1 MKFAKA
7 FFKHPW
13 IIITVCIILTGF
25 FGFFIKDLQIDNSV
39 RQFLPQK
46 SDSYTRLV
54 DTEKQFGSMVV
65 IGVSI
70 EDKNGDILT
79 PEDIQVIRNITDRC
93 LEIDQVDS
101 IDSLTHIDYVANQDG
116 SISATQ
122 LIPDDYTGSDEDIL
136 AIREKLTQWSEMYN
150 RVIVNDDNS
159 ATQMQITVH
168 SLSPE
173 EKNEMA
179 SEAKANGTKVLTDAE
194 RQQKVLDQVREIV
207 TEETKDYSNLDF
219 KIFGD
224 PVVAESARQFMLS
237 DLLRLIPLVVVVVLL
252 SLYFSF
258 KTADGTFLPLITV
271 CMATVWTMGL
281 MSLLGITFTLVSSVI
296 PVALIAVGSAY
307 GIHVLTHY
315 YVALSQIKGEI
326 TKENYEEAVFAG
338 LKEVMMAVVL
348 AGLTTVVGFISLVSS
363 PIAPLHS
370 FAVFTAI
377 GVAISLLLAIV
388 FIPAC
393 LLLKN
398 VKKINQ
404 RRFKEVQLSDKL
416 KEKIQ
421 HRFARHHGKTSN
433 EASGGTMYKI
443 YEFFCGTR
451 PRLIVFTL
459 VIVLFSV
466 IGLRFLKIDTALV
479 NYFPESCDMRQDIK
493 YVDKQ
498 FAGTNSVYFNISG
511 ENPGDIKNP
520 EILKAVDDMQNYLAE
535 NHEGIGKIVSFT
547 TFVKRINQVWFAP
560 DLSDSGD
567 SEIAASDTGSE
578 DFSSDDFSF
587 GEDDFSFASDDFSSD
602 FADDFSFDDF
612 GFDSDDSST
621 SGETPSD
628 WVDPNI
634 EYKNK
639 LKQIATVEDV
649 LNMLSDAYVKA
660 GGKYATVE
668 KMVDVIEREY
678 NYNGKAYYEIPS
690 DPKKYPVVSKED
702 LEGVID
708 GYLTLLSG
716 SLDRFLDD
724 DMNPKVMRVTCQ
736 LRNHSTQETGEIIA
750 DAKAY
755 AAEHFPA
762 GYTIEATGAGEMEYT
777 MTNMIVSS
785 QISSL
790 LISLL
795 SVFVIIAIS
804 FKSGWAGLLGAI
816 PLALSILLNYMVMG
830 FAGIN
835 LDLVTSII
843 ASVAVGVGIDY
854 TIHFMTTYKEER
866 AKTNDLE
873 EATKQTFIKSG
884 HGIITNALAVGFGF
898 LVLCFSKFV
907 VLRYIG
913 VLVAIVMFTSSF
925 LAMTIIPGVL
935 NEFNPKFMKPKKVA
949 KTTNGD
955 VIEIEDDSFA
965 QSSSDDEDESDSS
978 ETEDTSSKS
987 EKGDAENDKN
997 TGGKQ

>member
-136 AIREKLTQWSEMYN
+136 AIREKLTEWSEMYN

-173 EKNEMA
+173 EKEEAA
-179 SEAKANGTKVLTDAE
+179 SEAKTNGTKVLTDAE

-207 TEETKDYSNLDF
+207 TEETKDYANLDF

-348 AGLTTVVGFISLVSS
+348 AGVTTVVGFISLVSS
-363 PIAPLHS
+363 PIGPLHS

-393 LLLKN
+393 LLSKN

-560 DLSDSGD
+560 DLSDSTEVAAD
-567 SEIAASDTGSE
+567 SSSEDFASD

-587 GEDDFSFASDDFSSD
+587 GEDDFSSD
-602 FADDFSFDDF
+602 FGDDFSFDDF
-612 GFDSDDSST
+612 GFDSDSDDSS
-621 SGETPSD
+621 SETPSD

-678 NYNGKAYYEIPS
+678 NYNGKAYYEIPT
-690 DPKKYPVVSKED
+690 DPSKYPVVTKAD

-755 AAEHFPA
+755 AAEHFPE

-795 SVFVIIAIS
+795 SVFVIIAVS

-866 AKTNDLE
+866 AKSNDLE
-873 EATKQTFIKSG
+873 EVTRQTFIKSG

-949 KTTNGD
+949 QSASGEVEVAQVSD
-955 VIEIEDDSFA
+955 SSSDDDSDA
-965 QSSSDDEDESDSS
+965 DDEDESDSS
-978 ETEDTSSKS
+978 ESAGSSS
-987 EKGDAENDKN
+987 ETEKGDA
-997 TGGKQ
+997 GSGKSTSGEK

>member
-1 MKFAKA
+1 MNFAKK

-13 IIITVCIILTGF
+13 VVIVSCIILTGF
-25 FGFFIKDLQIDNSV
+25 FGFFIKDLKIDNSV

-46 SDSYTRLV
+46 SESYERLV
-54 DTEKQFGSMVV
+54 ETENQFGSMIIV
-65 IGVSI
+65 GVSL

-79 PEDIQVIRNITDRC
+79 PENIQVVKNITDRI
-93 LEIDQVDS
+93 LELDQVDS
-101 IDSLTHIDYVANQDG
+101 IDSLTHIDYVCNQDG

-122 LIPDDYTGSDEDIL
+122 LIPEDYTGSDEDIFS
-136 AIREKLTQWSEMYN
+136 IKEKLVQWDEMYN

-159 ATQMQITVH
+159 ATQMQITIH
-168 SLSPE
+168 SLSND
-173 EKNEMA
+173 EK
-179 SEAKANGTKVLTDAE
+179 SELEKENGTKTLTE
-194 RQQKVLDQVREIV
+194 SEIQQKVLDEIREIV
-207 TEETKDYSNLDF
+207 TEETKNFDNLDF

-224 PVVAESARQFMLS
+224 PVVAENARKFMLS
-237 DLLRLIPLVVVVVLL
+237 DLLRLIPLVIVVVLL

-258 KTADGTFLPLITV
+258 KTVDGTFLPLITV

-281 MSLLGITFTLVSSVI
+281 MSLCGITFTLVSSVI

-326 TKENYEEAVFAG
+326 TKENYQNAVFSG
-338 LKEVMMAVVL
+338 LKEVMMAVIL
-348 AGLTTVVGFISLVSS
+348 AGITTIVGFVSLVSS
-363 PIAPLHS
+363 PIEPLHS

-393 LLLKN
+393 LLSKN
-398 VKKINQ
+398 IKKLNE
-404 RRFKEVQLSDKL
+404 RRFKEVVLSDKI
-416 KEKIQ
+416 KEKIK
-421 HRFARHHGKTSN
+421 HKFERHHGKSEN
-433 EASGGTMYKI
+433 ESSGGTMYKI
-443 YEFFCGTR
+443 YSFFCGTS
-451 PRLIVFTL
+451 PRLIIFTL

-466 IGLRFLKIDTALV
+466 IGLRFLKIDTSLV
-479 NYFPESCDMRQDIK
+479 NYFPETCEMRQDIK
-493 YVDKQ
+493 YVDSQ
-498 FAGTNSVYFNISG
+498 FAGTNSVYFNIYG
-511 ENPGDIKNP
+511 QNPGDMKNP
-520 EILKAVDDMQNYLAE
+520 EILKAVDEMQDYLSENYD
-535 NHEGIGKIVSFT
+535 GIGKIVSFT

-560 DLSDSGD
+560 DLSDSSNAISVNNENIED
-567 SEIAASDTGSE
+567 SSDDFGFGSE
-578 DFSSDDFSF
+578 DF
-587 GEDDFSFASDDFSSD
+587 G
-602 FADDFSFDDF
+602 DDFSFDDF
-612 GFDSDDSST
+612 GFDFEETENTSSI
-621 SGETPSD
+621 PSD

-668 KMVDVIEREY
+668 KMVDIIEREY
-678 NYNGKAYYEIPS
+678 NYNGKSYYEIPS
-690 DPKKYPVVSKED
+690 DISKYPVVSKQD

-724 DMNPKVMRVTCQ
+724 DMNPQVMRITCQ
-736 LRNHSTQETGEIIA
+736 LRNHSTQQTGKIIA
-750 DAKAY
+750 DAKQFAK
-755 AAEHFPA
+755 EHFPE
-762 GYTIEATGAGEMEYT
+762 GYTLEATGAGEMEYT

-790 LISLL
+790 LISLI
-795 SVFVIIAIS
+795 SVFLIIAIS

-816 PLALSILLNYMVMG
+816 PLALSILLNYMTMG
-830 FAGIN
+830 FANIN

-854 TIHFMTTYKEER
+854 TIHFLTTYKEER
-866 AKTNDLE
+866 AKTDNLE
-873 EATKQTFIKSG
+873 EVTKQTFIKSG
-884 HGIITNALAVGFGF
+884 HGIVTNALAVGFGF

-913 VLVAIVMFTSSF
+913 ILVAIVMFTSSF

-935 NEFNPKFMKPKKVA
+935 NEFNPKFIRPKKNVQ
-949 KTTNGD
+949 K
-955 VIEIEDDSFA
+955 IEEKNESED
-965 QSSSDDEDESDSS
+965 S
-978 ETEDTSSKS
+978 ENQNK
-987 EKGDAENDKN
+987 
-997 TGGKQ
+997 

>member
-1 MKFAKA
+1 MNFAKK

-13 IIITVCIILTGF
+13 IVIVSCIILTGF
-25 FGFFIKDLQIDNSV
+25 FGFFIKDLKIDNSV

-46 SDSYTRLV
+46 SESYERLV
-54 DTEKQFGSMVV
+54 ETENQFGSMIVV
-65 IGVSI
+65 GVSL
-70 EDKNGDILT
+70 EDKNGNILT
-79 PEDIQVIRNITDRC
+79 PENIQVVKNITDRI
-93 LEIDQVDS
+93 LELDQVDS
-101 IDSLTHIDYVANQDG
+101 IDSLTHIDYVCNQDG

-122 LIPDDYTGSDEDIL
+122 LIPEDYTGSDEDIFS
-136 AIREKLTQWSEMYN
+136 IKEKLVQWDVMYN

-159 ATQMQITVH
+159 ATQMQITIH
-168 SLSPE
+168 SLSKE
-173 EKNEMA
+173 EK
-179 SEAKANGTKVLTDAE
+179 SELEKENGTKILTDSE
-194 RQQKVLDQVREIV
+194 RQQKVLNEIREIV
-207 TEETKDYSNLDF
+207 TEETKNSDNLDF

-224 PVVAESARQFMLS
+224 PVVAENARKFMLS
-237 DLLRLIPLVVVVVLL
+237 DLLRLIPLVIVVVLL

-281 MSLLGITFTLVSSVI
+281 MSLCGITFTLVSSVI

-326 TKENYEEAVFAG
+326 TKENYQNAVFSG
-338 LKEVMMAVVL
+338 LKEVMMAVIL
-348 AGLTTVVGFISLVSS
+348 AGITTIVGFVSLVSS
-363 PIAPLHS
+363 PIEPLHS

-393 LLLKN
+393 LLSKN
-398 VKKINQ
+398 IKKLNE
-404 RRFKEVQLSDKL
+404 RRFKEVVLSDKV
-416 KEKIQ
+416 KEKIK
-421 HRFARHHGKTSN
+421 HRFERHHGKSEN
-433 EASGGTMYKI
+433 ESSGGTMYKI
-443 YEFFCGTR
+443 YSFFCGTR
-451 PRLIVFTL
+451 PRLIIFTL

-466 IGLRFLKIDTALV
+466 IGLRFLKIDTSLV
-479 NYFPESCDMRQDIK
+479 NYFPETCEMRQDIK
-493 YVDKQ
+493 YVDSQ
-498 FAGTNSVYFNISG
+498 FAGTNSVYFNIYG
-511 ENPGDIKNP
+511 QNPGDMKNP
-520 EILKAVDDMQNYLAE
+520 EILKAVDEMQDYLSENYD
-535 NHEGIGKIVSFT
+535 GIGKIVSFT

-560 DLSDSGD
+560 DLSDSSNAISVNNENIED
-567 SEIAASDTGSE
+567 SSDNFGFSSE
-578 DFSSDDFSF
+578 DF
-587 GEDDFSFASDDFSSD
+587 G
-602 FADDFSFDDF
+602 DDFSFDDF
-612 GFDSDDSST
+612 GFDFEETENTSSV
-621 SGETPSD
+621 PSD
-628 WVDPNI
+628 WIDPNI

-668 KMVDVIEREY
+668 KMVDIIEREY
-678 NYNGKAYYEIPS
+678 NYNGKSYYEIPS
-690 DPKKYPVVSKED
+690 DVSKYPVVSKQD

-724 DMNPKVMRVTCQ
+724 DMNPQVMRITCQ
-736 LRNHSTQETGEIIA
+736 LRNHSTQETGKIIA
-750 DAKAY
+750 DAKQFAK
-755 AAEHFPA
+755 EHFPE
-762 GYTIEATGAGEMEYT
+762 GYTLEATGAGEMEYT

-790 LISLL
+790 LISLI
-795 SVFVIIAIS
+795 SVFLIIAIS

-816 PLALSILLNYMVMG
+816 PLALSILLNYMTMG
-830 FAGIN
+830 FANIN

-854 TIHFMTTYKEER
+854 TIHFLTTYKEER
-866 AKTNDLE
+866 AKTDNLE
-873 EATKQTFIKSG
+873 EVTKQTFIKSG
-884 HGIITNALAVGFGF
+884 HGIVTNALAVGFGF

-913 VLVAIVMFTSSF
+913 ILVAIVMFTSSF

-935 NEFNPKFMKPKKVA
+935 NEFNPKFIRPKKNVQ
-949 KTTNGD
+949 KID
-955 VIEIEDDSFA
+955 EKIESED
-965 QSSSDDEDESDSS
+965 S
-978 ETEDTSSKS
+978 ENQNK
-987 EKGDAENDKN
+987 
-997 TGGKQ
+997 

>member
-1 MKFAKA
+1 MNFAKK

-13 IIITVCIILTGF
+13 VVIVSCIILTGF
-25 FGFFIKDLQIDNSV
+25 FGFFIKDLKIDNSV

-46 SDSYTRLV
+46 SESYERLV
-54 DTEKQFGSMVV
+54 ETENQFGSMIVV
-65 IGVSI
+65 GVSL

-79 PEDIQVIRNITDRC
+79 PENIQVVKNITDRI
-93 LEIDQVDS
+93 LELDQVDS
-101 IDSLTHIDYVANQDG
+101 IDSLTHIDYVCNQDG

-122 LIPDDYTGSDEDIL
+122 LIPEDYTGSDEDIFS
-136 AIREKLTQWSEMYN
+136 IKEKLVQWDEMYN

-159 ATQMQITVH
+159 ATQMQITIH
-168 SLSPE
+168 SLSND
-173 EKNEMA
+173 EK
-179 SEAKANGTKVLTDAE
+179 SELEKENGTKTLTE
-194 RQQKVLDQVREIV
+194 SEIQQKVLDEIREIV
-207 TEETKDYSNLDF
+207 TEETKNFDNLDF

-224 PVVAESARQFMLS
+224 PVVAENARKFMLS
-237 DLLRLIPLVVVVVLL
+237 DLLRLIPLVIVVVLL

-281 MSLLGITFTLVSSVI
+281 MSLCGITFTLVSSVI

-326 TKENYEEAVFAG
+326 TKENYQNAVFSG
-338 LKEVMMAVVL
+338 LKEVMMAVIL
-348 AGLTTVVGFISLVSS
+348 AGITTIVGFVSLVSS
-363 PIAPLHS
+363 PIEPLHS

-393 LLLKN
+393 LLSKN
-398 VKKINQ
+398 IKKLNE
-404 RRFKEVQLSDKL
+404 RRFKEVVLSDKI
-416 KEKIQ
+416 KEKIK
-421 HRFARHHGKTSN
+421 HKFERHHGKSEN
-433 EASGGTMYKI
+433 ESSGGTMYKI
-443 YEFFCGTR
+443 YSFFCGTR
-451 PRLIVFTL
+451 PRLIIFTL

-466 IGLRFLKIDTALV
+466 IGLRFLKIDTSLV
-479 NYFPESCDMRQDIK
+479 NYFPETCEMRQDIK
-493 YVDKQ
+493 YVDNQ
-498 FAGTNSVYFNISG
+498 FAGTNSVYFNIYG
-511 ENPGDIKNP
+511 QNPGDMKNP
-520 EILKAVDDMQNYLAE
+520 EILKAVDEMQDYLSENYD
-535 NHEGIGKIVSFT
+535 GIGKIVSFT

-560 DLSDSGD
+560 DLSDSSNAISVNNENIED
-567 SEIAASDTGSE
+567 SSDDFGFGSE
-578 DFSSDDFSF
+578 DF
-587 GEDDFSFASDDFSSD
+587 G
-602 FADDFSFDDF
+602 DDFSFDDF
-612 GFDSDDSST
+612 GFDFEETENTSSI
-621 SGETPSD
+621 PSD

-668 KMVDVIEREY
+668 KMVDIIEREY
-678 NYNGKAYYEIPS
+678 NYNGKSYYEIPS
-690 DPKKYPVVSKED
+690 DISKYPVVSKQD
-702 LEGVID
+702 LEGIID

-724 DMNPKVMRVTCQ
+724 DMNPQVMRITCQ
-736 LRNHSTQETGEIIA
+736 LRNHSTQQTGKIIA
-750 DAKAY
+750 DAKQFAK
-755 AAEHFPA
+755 EHFPE
-762 GYTIEATGAGEMEYT
+762 GYTLEATGAGEMEYT

-790 LISLL
+790 LISLI
-795 SVFVIIAIS
+795 SVFLIIAIS

-816 PLALSILLNYMVMG
+816 PLALSILLNYMTMG
-830 FAGIN
+830 FANIN

-854 TIHFMTTYKEER
+854 TIHFLTTYKEER
-866 AKTNDLE
+866 AKTDNLE
-873 EATKQTFIKSG
+873 EVTKQTFIKSG
-884 HGIITNALAVGFGF
+884 HGIVTNALAVGFGF

-913 VLVAIVMFTSSF
+913 ILVAIVMFTSSF

-935 NEFNPKFMKPKKVA
+935 NEFNPKFIRPKKNVQ
-949 KTTNGD
+949 K
-955 VIEIEDDSFA
+955 IEEKNESED
-965 QSSSDDEDESDSS
+965 S
-978 ETEDTSSKS
+978 ENQNK
-987 EKGDAENDKN
+987 
-997 TGGKQ
+997 

>member
-1 MKFAKA
+1 MNFAKK

-13 IIITVCIILTGF
+13 VVIVSCIILTGF

-46 SDSYTRLV
+46 SDSYKRLM
-54 DTEKQFGSMVV
+54 DTESQFGSMIVV
-65 IGVSI
+65 GVSL

-79 PEDIQVIRNITDRC
+79 PENIQVVKNITDRC
-93 LEIDQVDS
+93 LELEQVDS
-101 IDSLTHIDYVANQDG
+101 IDSLTHIDYVCNQDG

-122 LIPDDYTGSDEDIL
+122 LIPENYTGSAEDIFS
-136 AIREKLTQWSEMYN
+136 IKEKLIKWDEMYN

-159 ATQMQITVH
+159 ATQMQITIH
-168 SLSPE
+168 SLSE
-173 EKNEMA
+173 DEKSALKNQ
-179 SEAKANGTKVLTDAE
+179 NGTKILTDSE
-194 RQQKVLDQVREIV
+194 RQQKILDEIREIV
-207 TEETKDYSNLDF
+207 TEETENFDNLDF

-224 PVVAESARQFMLS
+224 PVVAENARKFMLS
-237 DLLRLIPLVVVVVLL
+237 DLFRLIPLVIVVVLL

-281 MSLLGITFTLVSSVI
+281 MSLCGITFTLVSSVI

-326 TKENYEEAVFAG
+326 TKENYQNAVFSG
-338 LKEVMMAVVL
+338 LKEVMMAVIL
-348 AGLTTVVGFISLVSS
+348 AGITTIVGFISLVSS
-363 PIAPLHS
+363 PIEPLHS

-393 LLLKN
+393 LLSKN

-421 HRFARHHGKTSN
+421 HRFARHHGKSSN

-451 PRLIVFTL
+451 PRLIIFTL

-479 NYFPESCDMRQDIK
+479 NYFPETCEMRKDIK
-493 YVDKQ
+493 YVDNQ

-560 DLSDSGD
+560 DLSDSAEVAAD
-567 SEIAASDTGSE
+567 SSSE
-578 DFSSDDFSF
+578 NLTDDFGF
-587 GEDDFSFASDDFSSD
+587 GEDDFSSD
-602 FADDFSFDDF
+602 FGDDFSFDDF
-612 GFDSDDSST
+612 GFDSDSYDSS
-621 SGETPSD
+621 SETPSD
-628 WVDPNI
+628 WTEPNI

-639 LKQIATVEDV
+639 LKQITTVEDV

-690 DPKKYPVVSKED
+690 DISKYPVVTKQD

-724 DMNPKVMRVTCQ
+724 ELNPKIMRVTCQ
-736 LRNHSTQETGEIIA
+736 LRNHSTQETGKIIV
-750 DAKAY
+750 DAKQFAQ
-755 AAEHFPA
+755 EHFPE
-762 GYTIEATGAGEMEYT
+762 GYTLEATGAGEMEYT

-790 LISLL
+790 LISLI
-795 SVFVIIAIS
+795 SVFLIIAIS

-854 TIHFMTTYKEER
+854 TIHFLTTYKEER
-866 AKTNDLE
+866 TKTDNLE
-873 EATKQTFIKSG
+873 EVTKQTFIKSG
-884 HGIITNALAVGFGF
+884 HGIVTNALAVGFGF
-898 LVLCFSKFV
+898 LVLCFSKFL

-913 VLVAIVMFTSSF
+913 ILVAIVMFTSSF

-935 NEFNPKFMKPKKVA
+935 NEFNPKFIKPKKEA
-949 KTTNGD
+949 QNAD
-955 VIEIEDDSFA
+955 DEIAEI
-965 QSSSDDEDESDSS
+965 SDDNFS
-978 ETEDTSSKS
+978 ES
-987 EKGDAENDKN
+987 EKGNAENGEN
-997 TGGKQ
+997 TSTEK

>member
-1 MKFAKA
+1 MNFAKK

-13 IIITVCIILTGF
+13 VVIVSCIILTGF
-25 FGFFIKDLQIDNSV
+25 FGFFIKDLKIDNSV

-46 SDSYTRLV
+46 SESYERLV
-54 DTEKQFGSMVV
+54 ETENQFGSMIVV
-65 IGVSI
+65 GVSL

-79 PEDIQVIRNITDRC
+79 PENIQVVKNITDRI
-93 LEIDQVDS
+93 LELDQVDS
-101 IDSLTHIDYVANQDG
+101 IDSLTHIDYVCNQDG

-122 LIPDDYTGSDEDIL
+122 LIPEDYTGSDEDIFS
-136 AIREKLTQWSEMYN
+136 IKEKLVQWDEMYN

-159 ATQMQITVH
+159 ATQMQITIH
-168 SLSPE
+168 SLSND
-173 EKNEMA
+173 EK
-179 SEAKANGTKVLTDAE
+179 SELEKENGTKTLTE
-194 RQQKVLDQVREIV
+194 SEIQQKVLDEIREIV
-207 TEETKDYSNLDF
+207 TEETKNFDNLDF

-224 PVVAESARQFMLS
+224 PVVAENARKFMLS
-237 DLLRLIPLVVVVVLL
+237 DLLRLIPLVIVVVLL

-281 MSLLGITFTLVSSVI
+281 MSLCGITFTLVSSVI

-326 TKENYEEAVFAG
+326 TKENYQNAVFSG
-338 LKEVMMAVVL
+338 LKEVMMAVIL
-348 AGLTTVVGFISLVSS
+348 AGITTIVGFVSLVSS
-363 PIAPLHS
+363 PIEPLHS

-393 LLLKN
+393 LLSKN
-398 VKKINQ
+398 IKKLNE
-404 RRFKEVQLSDKL
+404 RRFKEVVLSDKI
-416 KEKIQ
+416 KEKIK
-421 HRFARHHGKTSN
+421 HKFERHHGKSEN
-433 EASGGTMYKI
+433 ESSGGTMYKI
-443 YEFFCGTR
+443 YSFFCGTR
-451 PRLIVFTL
+451 PRLIIFTL

-466 IGLRFLKIDTALV
+466 IGLRFLKIDTSLV
-479 NYFPESCDMRQDIK
+479 NYFPETCEMRQDIK
-493 YVDKQ
+493 YVDSQ
-498 FAGTNSVYFNISG
+498 FAGTNSVYFNIYG
-511 ENPGDIKNP
+511 QNPGDMKNP
-520 EILKAVDDMQNYLAE
+520 EILKAVDEMQDYLSENYD
-535 NHEGIGKIVSFT
+535 GIGKIVSFT

-560 DLSDSGD
+560 DLSDS
-567 SEIAASDTGSE
+567 SNAISVNNENIE
-578 DFSSDDFSF
+578 DSSDDFGF
-587 GEDDFSFASDDFSSD
+587 GSKDFG
-602 FADDFSFDDF
+602 DDFSFDDF
-612 GFDSDDSST
+612 GFDFEETENTSSI
-621 SGETPSD
+621 PSD

-668 KMVDVIEREY
+668 KMVDIIEREY
-678 NYNGKAYYEIPS
+678 NYNGKSYYEIPS
-690 DPKKYPVVSKED
+690 DISKYPVVSKQD

-724 DMNPKVMRVTCQ
+724 DMNPQVMRITCQ
-736 LRNHSTQETGEIIA
+736 LRNHSTQQTGKIIA
-750 DAKAY
+750 DAKQFAK
-755 AAEHFPA
+755 EHFPE
-762 GYTIEATGAGEMEYT
+762 GYTLEATGAGEMEYT

-790 LISLL
+790 LISLI
-795 SVFVIIAIS
+795 SVFLIIAIS

-816 PLALSILLNYMVMG
+816 PLALSILLNYMTMG
-830 FAGIN
+830 FANIN

-854 TIHFMTTYKEER
+854 TIHFLTTYKEER
-866 AKTNDLE
+866 AKTDNLE
-873 EATKQTFIKSG
+873 EVTKQTFIKSG
-884 HGIITNALAVGFGF
+884 HGIVTNALAVGFGF

-913 VLVAIVMFTSSF
+913 ILVAIVMFTSSF

-935 NEFNPKFMKPKKVA
+935 NEFNPKFIRPKKNVQ
-949 KTTNGD
+949 K
-955 VIEIEDDSFA
+955 IEEKNESED
-965 QSSSDDEDESDSS
+965 S
-978 ETEDTSSKS
+978 ENQNK
-987 EKGDAENDKN
+987 
-997 TGGKQ
+997 